1 MYAIVKTGGKQY
13 RVEEGRSLDVELL
26 PAEEGATVEL
36 VDVLLIAEDGTV
48 TVGTPTIEGARV
60 LAHVDRHGRAKK
72 IIVFTYKNKVRTR
85 SKTGHRQWFTRL
97 TVEDILRPGEEAKAK
112 PKPARQA
119 KAADEPEAE
128 VPEAAAEA
136 PAEPVA
142 EAPVIEEAPKRRT
155 RAAPEAEKVRSTKA
169 EKSRPAKA
177 EKVRPAKAEKEKPKR
192 APRGKAEKEKPKR
205 APRGKAAPAKDEKKT
220 TTRRRFIGRKKK
232 E

>member
-1 MYAIVKTGGKQY
+1 MYAIVRTGGKQY

-36 VDVLLIAEDGTV
+36 ADVLLIAEDGTV
-48 TVGTPTIEGARV
+48 TVGAPTIEGARV

-72 IIVFTYKNKVRTR
+72 IIVFTYKNKVRTK

-112 PKPARQA
+112 PKQARRA
-119 KAADEPEAE
+119 KAAAEPEAE
-128 VPEAAAEA
+128 APEAAAEA
-136 PAEPVA
+136 LAEPVA

-155 RAAPEAEKVRSTKA
+155 RRATPETEKV
-169 EKSRPAKA
+169 RPAKA

-192 APRGKAEKEKPKR
+192 APRGKAEKEKPER

>member
-1 MYAIVKTGGKQY
+1 MYAIIKTGGKQY

-48 TVGTPTIEGARV
+48 TVGAPTIAGARV

-112 PKPARQA
+112 PKRARPT

-128 VPEAAAEA
+128 APEAAAEA
-136 PAEPVA
+136 LAEPVA

-155 RAAPEAEKVRSTKA
+155 RRAAPEAEKA
-169 EKSRPAKA
+169 RPTKA

-205 APRGKAAPAKDEKKT
+205 ALRGKAAPAKDEKKT